1 MKDYALYEAALFS
14 RLPPLLLDPRHWGTH
29 PTETT
34 KHKMANFFLALI
46 TLPFVPLFNG
56 ESVESWVATL
66 RLVHFN
72 IILQFVINSDRDW
85 QK

>member
-66 RLVHFN
+66 RLFQYYSP
-72 IILQFVINSDRDW
+72 ICYQ
-85 QK
+85 Q